1 MLVNYGVEVIFGVPG
16 DTNVPFYEA
25 LQQRTSD
32 IEHVMA
38 RDERSAGFMADAYA
52 RLTDKPG
59 VFECPSGAGAMY
71 SLPPL
76 AESNASSVP
85 VILLTIDLPMSGE
98 GRGMITELDCA
109 KLFEPVSKMSVQIKS
124 ADKLPEIIRR
134 AFRVACS
141 GTPGAVHL
149 QIPEDMLLADIDLSK
164 VSLHAEPECRTFPAF
179 PTAAAPGKVQELYS
193 LLEKSKRPLIVA
205 GGGVNRSC
213 AGPVLTDLAIK
224 LNIPVV
230 NTITGQGSIPDNHP
244 LAIGVIGDNGFH
256 PHANLALEESDF
268 VIFVGSKM
276 GSVVTVGWT
285 FPKATLNKRVV
296 QIDINPERL
305 ANNYENLLSIAGDAQ
320 IVLKQML
327 ESAPS
332 EMDVGR
338 FDTWVN
344 HLNFYRKEFWA
355 NAEAALES
363 TEVPL
368 RPERVVSAFRKQ
380 LDSFGEAVHIM
391 SDAGT
396 PTPYMTRFLTIGDR
410 RTRFVIPR
418 AFGGLGSAIPSVI
431 GAWYADK
438 TRRPIGMFGDG
449 SFNMTVG
456 ELETLVRK
464 KVPAILM
471 LFNNGCFGWIKG
483 LHRLKGQDDCFG
495 VDFLPPRGQAIAEAF
510 DIKAWTVTTP
520 KELDKALAEAFA
532 YEGPCLLDIHVE
544 SLADRVPPVY
554 SWLAKKGRDPLSLTP
569 QDVAYLESA
578 DAPDQ
583 SHQTKTHSMKR
594 ENA

>member
-1 MLVNYGVEVIFGVPG
+1 MLGADVLVQMLVNYGVDVLFGVPG

-25 LQQRTSD
+25 LQRRSTD

-85 VILLTIDLPMSGE
+85 VILLTIDLPLRGE

-109 KLFEPVSKMSVQIKS
+109 RLFEPITKMSVQIKS
-124 ADKLPEIIRR
+124 ADKIPEIVRR

-149 QIPEDMLLADIDLSK
+149 QIPEDMLLAVVDPNTISM
-164 VSLHAEPECRTFPAF
+164 HAEPECKTFPAF
-179 PTAAAPGKVQELYS
+179 PTSPAPGKLSELFQLINAS
-193 LLEKSKRPLIVA
+193 RKPLFVA

-213 AGPVLTDLAIK
+213 AGLALTEIATL

-230 NTITGQGSIPDNHP
+230 TTITGQGTLPDDHR

-256 PHANLALEESDF
+256 PHANRALEEADL
-268 VIFVGSKM
+268 VIFVGSRM

-285 FPKATLNKRVV
+285 FPKSTLSKRVV

-305 ANNYENLLSIAGDAQ
+305 ANNYENLLSIAGDAKL
-320 IVLKQML
+320 VLEQMQR
-327 ESAPS
+327 ESAQAIDFKKNDS
-332 EMDVGR
+332 
-338 FDTWVN
+338 WVAQ
-344 HLNFYRKEFWA
+344 LNEHRANFWMH
-355 NAEAALES
+355 AEEVLNLND
-363 TEVPL
+363 VPL
-368 RPERVVSAFRKQ
+368 RPERVVKEFNKQ
-380 LDSFGEAVHIM
+380 LEADGRSVHIL

-396 PTPYMTRFLTIGDR
+396 PTPYMTRFLKVGDR
-410 RTRFVIPR
+410 QTRFVIPR
-418 AFGGLGSAIPSVI
+418 AFGGLGSAIPAVV
-431 GAWYADK
+431 GAWYADR

-464 KVPAILM
+464 KIPALLM

-483 LHRLKGQDDCFG
+483 LHRLKGYDQCYG
-495 VDFLPPRGQAIAEAF
+495 VDFLAPRGQAIAEAF
-510 DIKAWTVTTP
+510 GIKAWTATTP
-520 KELDKALAEAFA
+520 DELILAIKEAFE
-532 YEGPCLLDIHVE
+532 YEGPCLIDIHVE

-554 SWLAKKGRDPLSLTP
+554 SWLSKKGVDPLSLRP
-569 QDVAYLESA
+569 EDIAYL
-578 DAPDQ
+578 
-583 SHQTKTHSMKR
+583 
-594 ENA
+594 

>member
-1 MLVNYGVEVIFGVPG
+1 MRGADVLVQMLINYGVDVLFGVPG

-25 LQQRTSD
+25 LQQRKGE

-71 SLPPL
+71 SLPPV

-85 VILLTIDLPMSGE
+85 VILLTIDLPLPGE

-109 KLFEPVSKMSVQIKS
+109 RLFEPVTKMSVQIKS
-124 ADKLPEIIRR
+124 AEKLPEIIRR

-149 QIPEDMLLADIDLSK
+149 QIPEDMLLAEIDPSRI
-164 VSLHAEPECRTFPAF
+164 SLHAEEECKTFPAF
-179 PTAAAPGKVQELYS
+179 PMAPVPGKLDELFR
-193 LLEKSKRPLIVA
+193 LLATARKPLFVA

-213 AGPVLTDLAIK
+213 AGSALTEVAAR
-224 LNIPVV
+224 LNVPVV
-230 NTITGQGSIPDNHP
+230 NTITGQGALPDDHP

-256 PHANLALEESDF
+256 PHANRALEDSDLT
-268 VIFVGSKM
+268 IFVGSRM

-285 FPKATLNKRVV
+285 FPKASLNKRVV

-320 IVLKQML
+320 LVLQQML
-327 ESAPS
+327 AQTPA
-332 EMDVGR
+332 D
-338 FDTWVN
+338 FDASKHQPWIDA
-344 HLNFYRKEFWA
+344 LNECRANFWA
-355 NAEAALES
+355 HAESVLALDS
-363 TEVPL
+363 VPL
-368 RPERVVSAFRKQ
+368 RPERVVREFSRRLEKY
-380 LDSFGEAVHIM
+380 GKAVHIL

-396 PTPYMTRFLTIGDR
+396 PTPYMTRFLRIGDR

-418 AFGGLGSAIPSVI
+418 AFGGLGSAIPAVV

-438 TRRPIGMFGDG
+438 NRRPIGMFGDG

-464 KVPAILM
+464 RVPALLM

-483 LHRLKGQDDCFG
+483 LHRLKGHDECFG

-510 DIKAWTVTTP
+510 DIKAWTVETP
-520 KELDKALAEAFA
+520 EQLVEALDEAFA
-532 YEGPCLLDIHVE
+532 YDGPCLMDIRVE

-554 SWLAKKGRDPLSLTP
+554 SWLSKKGLDPLALAP
-569 QDVAYLESA
+569 EDVAYL
-578 DAPDQ
+578 
-583 SHQTKTHSMKR
+583 
-594 ENA
+594 

>member
-1 MLVNYGVEVIFGVPG
+1 MRGADVLVQMLINYGVDVLFGVPG

-25 LQQRTSD
+25 LQRRMGD

-38 RDERSAGFMADAYA
+38 RDERSAGYMADAYA

-59 VFECPSGAGAMY
+59 IFECPSGAGAMY
-71 SLPPL
+71 SLPPV

-85 VILLTIDLPMSGE
+85 VILLTIDLPLPGE

-109 KLFEPVSKMSVQIKS
+109 KLFEPVTKMSVQVKS

-149 QIPEDMLLADIDLSK
+149 QIPEDMLLAEIDPATI
-164 VSLHAEPECRTFPAF
+164 SLHAEPECKTFPAF
-179 PTAAAPGKVQELYS
+179 PMAPEPGKLDALFG
-193 LLEKSKRPLIVA
+193 LLEAARTPLLVA

-213 AGPVLTDLAIK
+213 AGSVLTEVATL

-230 NTITGQGSIPDNHP
+230 NTITGQGVLPDQHP

-256 PHANLALEESDF
+256 PHANRALEESDL
-268 VIFVGSKM
+268 VVFVGSRM

-305 ANNYENLLSIAGDAQ
+305 ANNYENLLSIAGDARL
-320 IVLKQML
+320 VLRQMMK
-327 ESAPS
+327 ETPA
-332 EMDVGR
+332 D
-338 FDTWVN
+338 FDTSKHRDWVD
-344 HLNFYRKEFWA
+344 HLNAYRSNFWA
-355 NAEAALES
+355 HAESVLS
-363 TEVPL
+363 LDDVPL
-368 RPERVVSAFRKQ
+368 RPERVVREFNRRLEQHGK
-380 LDSFGEAVHIM
+380 AVHIL

-396 PTPYMTRFLTIGDR
+396 PTPYMTRFLRIGER

-418 AFGGLGSAIPSVI
+418 AFGGLGSAIPAVV

-438 TRRPIGMFGDG
+438 SRRPIGMFGDG
-449 SFNMTVG
+449 SFNMAVG

-464 KVPAILM
+464 KVPALLM

-483 LHRLKGQDDCFG
+483 LHRLKGYDECFG
-495 VDFLPPRGQAIAEAF
+495 VDFLAPRGQAIAEAF
-510 DIKAWTVTTP
+510 DIKAWTVETP
-520 KELDKALAEAFA
+520 EQLIAALDEAFE
-532 YEGPCLLDIHVE
+532 YDGPCLMDIRIE

-554 SWLAKKGRDPLSLTP
+554 SWLARKELDPLALQP
-569 QDVAYLESA
+569 EDVAYLA
-578 DAPDQ
+578 
-583 SHQTKTHSMKR
+583 
-594 ENA
+594 